1 MNPSLKKKKTKA
13 RIVSEKAAGFTAL
26 MAAAARGHANGVVF
40 YLTCEDDE
48 HSAWILQTS
57 RIVNLQDAAGHTALM
72 WAAMNG
78 HANVVKLLLDDPN
91 VDSSLVNEE
100 GCTARMLAARGVE
113 KLFRKTA
120 TLVPH
125 GSSKTAKLKSPSKFA
140 GRRR

>member
-1 MNPSLKKKKTKA
+1 
-13 RIVSEKAAGFTAL
+13 
-26 MAAAARGHANGVVF
+26 
-40 YLTCEDDE
+40 
-48 HSAWILQTS
+48 
-57 RIVNLQDAAGHTALM
+57 M

-125 GSSKTAKLKSPSKFA
+125 GSSKNAKLKSPSKFA
-140 GRRR
+140 GRRS

>member
-1 MNPSLKKKKTKA
+1 ML
-13 RIVSEKAAGFTAL
+13 
-26 MAAAARGHANGVVF
+26 
-40 YLTCEDDE
+40 D
-48 HSAWILQTS
+48 
-57 RIVNLQDAAGHTALM
+57 TALM

-120 TLVPH
+120 TLVPRELQ
-125 GSSKTAKLKSPSKFA
+125 KRKAEKSL
-140 GRRR
+140 